1 LSSRNSSIMLQK
13 LVMQPMRS
21 EHALISN
28 SGQNKDN
35 CFVWSGLIAEHKHAQ
50 WTKCLQKVVRWFLNA
65 DDNLDSHQNL
75 IITFWPN
82 ALLLQICME
91 IHSVIFAL
99 SRQINKQMYAKT
111 INLLCSGNKI
121 FVTYQT
127 QRGVLILTPT
137 LPPCVRPWTLG
148 LLKNIRKVG
157 LNSKK
162 RCRNFFKQP
171 K

>member
-1 LSSRNSSIMLQK
+1 M
-13 LVMQPMRS
+13 
-21 EHALISN
+21 
-28 SGQNKDN
+28 
-35 CFVWSGLIAEHKHAQ
+35 
-50 WTKCLQKVVRWFLNA
+50 VRWFLNA

-137 LPPCVRPWTLG
+137 LPPCVRP
-148 LLKNIRKVG
+148 
-157 LNSKK
+157 
-162 RCRNFFKQP
+162 
-171 K
+171 